1 MLDRF
6 RSFLAG
12 KLPGLLKLYPAARRE
27 IAIEE
32 SLSFETNIAVNR
44 LWYRG
49 DRHRRTG
56 RSAVRPILSGAAFP
70 PTAWK
75 SGRYTPACPR
85 PW

>member
-44 LWYRG
+44 L
-49 DRHRRTG
+49 
-56 RSAVRPILSGAAFP
+56 
-70 PTAWK
+70 
-75 SGRYTPACPR
+75 
-85 PW
+85 